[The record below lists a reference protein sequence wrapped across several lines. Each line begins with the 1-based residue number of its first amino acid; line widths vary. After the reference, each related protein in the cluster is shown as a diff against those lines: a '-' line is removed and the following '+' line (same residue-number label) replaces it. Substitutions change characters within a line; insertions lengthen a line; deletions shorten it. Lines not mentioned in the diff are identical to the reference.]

1 MARHLGLVTDAN
13 ALIDYA
19 STDAS
24 VLGLA
29 SRHLGPV
36 IVPSPVL
43 DEVELL
49 EVADCQRLGIRVID
63 PTLEQLLEAG
73 SQRGAL
79 SFEDRIC
86 LIVAR
91 DGGWSC
97 VTSDRRLRAA
107 CEAISVPVMWS
118 LELVTE
124 LVDAGEL
131 SADQANSIAA
141 ELHAISPRH
150 ITAEVVAEVRR
161 QVEGRH
167 GRRK

>member
-1 MARHLGLVTDAN
+1 MPRIAGLVTDAN

-19 STDAS
+19 STDES
-24 VLGLA
+24 VLALA

-43 DEVELL
+43 DEVMQLDIP
-49 EVADCQRLGIRVID
+49 DCERLGIRVLD
-63 PTLEQLLEAG
+63 PTLQQLLEAA

-79 SFEDRIC
+79 SFEDRVC

-107 CEAISVPVMWS
+107 CDALAVPVLWS
-118 LELVTE
+118 LELVTM

-131 SADQANSIAA
+131 SADHAISIAE
-141 ELHAISPRH
+141 ELHAISPWH
-150 ITAEVVAEVRR
+150 ITVEIVIEVRLR
-161 QVEGRH
+161 VEGRRH
-167 GRRK
+167 RS